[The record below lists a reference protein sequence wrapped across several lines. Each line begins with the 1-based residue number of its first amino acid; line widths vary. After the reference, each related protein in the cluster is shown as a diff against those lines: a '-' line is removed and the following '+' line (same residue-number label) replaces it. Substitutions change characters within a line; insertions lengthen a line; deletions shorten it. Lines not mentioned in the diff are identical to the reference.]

1 MKKVVLLALAVV
13 ASASFCT
20 IDAKKKKKKVKKA
33 FAYDWNGTVLTISG
47 DCAMPKF
54 SEGAP
59 WEKYRED
66 IKKVVINKGITSI
79 SDDAFAKCSN
89 LAEVTIPS
97 TVKTIG
103 KEAFFYCTSLEKVS
117 IPNGVT
123 SIGMNAFRNCDKLT
137 KITVPGSV
145 KTMGFWAFAESG
157 LTSATVCE
165 GVTYLEQGAFYYCKN
180 LTSVSLP
187 YSLKSIGKQA
197 FENCEALPSIKLN
210 YGLEH
215 IGEMAFIECLSLT
228 SSVTTMD
235 VDAFED
241 CKNLYS
247 AYVSGKLISTYTD
260 ISKRFFSGC
269 TNVQIIPLIDNTMAV
284 TGKTA
289 KVKFKKVKKKSQT
302 VAASK
307 IFKFTDKGQGSYL
320 FSKVKGNK
328 KITINKTSGK
338 VTVKKK
344 LKKGTYK
351 VQIKVLATGNTTN
364 AASSWQTVTVRI
376 KVK

>member
-1 MKKVVLLALAVV
+1 
-13 ASASFCT
+13 
-20 IDAKKKKKKVKKA
+20 
-33 FAYDWNGTVLTISG
+33 
-47 DCAMPKF
+47 
-54 SEGAP
+54 
-59 WEKYRED
+59 
-66 IKKVVINKGITSI
+66 
-79 SDDAFAKCSN
+79 
-89 LAEVTIPS
+89 
-97 TVKTIG
+97 
-103 KEAFFYCTSLEKVS
+103 
-117 IPNGVT
+117 
-123 SIGMNAFRNCDKLT
+123 MNAFRNCDKLT

-228 SSVTTMD
+228 SITIPSSVTTMD

-269 TNVQIIPLIDNTMAV
+269 TNVQIIPLIDNTIAV

-307 IFKFTDKGQGSYL
+307 LFKFTDKGQGSYL